1 MQKRR
6 VVITGIGITSGFG
19 LGMDVFWNNVIQGKS
34 AVKPLS
40 LGDTLRMSKGATL
53 DDYCPEDHFTARD
66 LPLLDRFSQLAIL
79 ASKEALADSGNEV
92 TELNNIGVVIGSG
105 NGGKHTDD
113 ESYKRFYGEG
123 KTRVHPFMIP
133 KGMHSAATSN
143 VCMFL
148 GLNGP
153 SMSVSSAC
161 SSGAHGVIQG
171 AMMIQSNIC
180 DAVLCGGSDAPFS
193 FGILHA
199 WDALR
204 VVTNDLARPFSK
216 DRSGMILGE
225 GSAMFMLEDYQHAI
239 DRGARIYAEVK
250 GYGMSA
256 DAGHITDPDIDGI
269 MLALRRA
276 LSDAGTVPAEIDYI
290 NAHGTGTRANDATE
304 SKAIRQVFGPDALS
318 PMVSATKPLHGHAL
332 GGSSALEIAVC
343 VKAIEQS
350 IIPPTINI
358 TEVDEECQL
367 NIVRDETIH
376 SPVSTAMSNS
386 FAFGGLNTVTIFSRI
401 D

>member
-1 MQKRR
+1 MDDRS
-6 VVITGIGITSGFG
+6 VVITGIGITSGYG
-19 LGMDVFWNNVIQGKS
+19 LGMDVFWDNIRQGTS
-34 AVKPLS
+34 AIKTLS
-40 LGDTLRMSKGATL
+40 LGDTLRMSRGATL
-53 DDYCPEDHFTARD
+53 DDYCPQEHFTSKE

-79 ASKEALADSGNEV
+79 ASKEALADSGHEV
-92 TELNNIGVVIGSG
+92 TRLNNIGVVIGSG

-113 ESYKRFYGEG
+113 ESYRRFYGEG

-153 SMSVSSAC
+153 SLSVSSAC
-161 SSGAHGVIQG
+161 SSGAHGMIQG

-180 DAVLCGGSDAPFS
+180 DTVLCGGSDAPFS

-204 VVTNDLARPFSK
+204 VVTNDEMRPFSK

-225 GSAMFMLEDYQHAI
+225 GSAMFMLESYQHAI
-239 DRGARIYAEVK
+239 ARGAKIYAEVK

-269 MLALRRA
+269 TLALRRA
-276 LSDAGTVPAEIDYI
+276 LSSAGIPAAEIDYI

-304 SKAIRQVFGPDALS
+304 SKAIRQVFGPDAMS

-343 VKAIEQS
+343 VKAIEHS
-350 IIPPTINI
+350 LIPPTMNI
-358 TEVDEECQL
+358 TEIDEECQL
-367 NIVRDETIH
+367 NIIRDQASH
-376 SPVSTAMSNS
+376 SAVTTAMSNS
-386 FAFGGLNTVTIFSRI
+386 FAFGGLNTVTIFRRV